1 VRPGITGWAQVNGSR
16 GELVTTDDL
25 RRRVTYDLEFIQK
38 WSLRFDLRII
48 SMTVLR
54 EVFSK
59 HAF

>member
-1 VRPGITGWAQVNGSR
+1 MNGAR

-25 RRRVTYDLEFIQK
+25 RRRVTYDLEYIQK
-38 WSLRFDLRII
+38 WSVWFDLRII